1 MKVPLI
7 DNKVGGYLKSLRIG
21 MGISQYQLAAISGIT
36 VSHICR
42 LEKGN
47 RLPSGTVIVKLARAL
62 GIAEKE
68 LLVMT
73 GCIEA
78 TKETKNAEFTRHLEA
93 NIDHLVVYTLAQ
105 ETPELQRQIIE
116 VLQMLKKTSRTMSL

>member
-1 MKVPLI
+1 MKVPLN
-7 DNKVGGYLKSLRIG
+7 DNQIGKYLKSLRIS
-21 MGISQYQLAAISGIT
+21 MGISQYKLAAISGIT

-47 RLPSGTVIVKLARAL
+47 RLPSGGMIVKLARAL

-78 TKETKNAEFTRHLEA
+78 TEETRNAESKRHLEA
-93 NIDHLVVYTLAQ
+93 EIDHLVVYTLAQ

-116 VLQMLKKTSRTMSL
+116 VLQMLKKTARTKSL